1 MTYCWTTINVSD
13 LEKSLGFYRDI
24 LGLEMTRSNPPWKNS
39 PNSCGPG
46 GPGFAAASRALEAF
60 RLDSGSGPC

>member
-1 MTYCWTTINVSD
+1 MTYCWTTISVSD

-39 PNSCGPG
+39 PNS
-46 GPGFAAASRALEAF
+46 
-60 RLDSGSGPC
+60 